1 MPGISLPS
9 SKSLLLQAGAA
20 GSQRSREQAHVVH
33 TWHRAGGGREE
44 GANGGLEVIQFPDS
58 YLQLDTI
65 IWASLV
71 MSNSTSVLL
80 SHRKF

>member
-9 SKSLLLQAGAA
+9 SKSLLLRPGAA
-20 GSQRSREQAHVVH
+20 GSQRSWEQARVLH
-33 TWHRAGGGREE
+33 TWHRAGEGREE
-44 GANGGLEVIQFPDS
+44 GVNGGLEVIQFPDS
-58 YLQLDTI
+58 YLQLDPI

-71 MSNSTSVLL
+71 ISNSTSVLL